1 MTKLSI
7 QAPISDSINEEYSN
21 LFNIHPI
28 IIGILRSRG
37 YETPEQ
43 LDAFLNPRLSDIRS
57 PFMLK
62 GMYEAVARIRRAIDS
77 QEHIGIFADS
87 DLDGITSMALLHELF
102 TRIGI
107 APFVRCLRGEETYGM
122 SREIVDEYADMG
134 VGLII
139 TVDAGIRDIKEISY
153 ARSKNIDVIVTDHHE
168 PEHSLPD
175 AIIVNPK
182 NEAADYPFREL
193 AGVGVAL
200 KLALG
205 LLMSYLPSFKRH
217 YCLIAPVHGGVV
229 ERFEYAVIQDSVDHR
244 GGAVSVE
251 EMLKELET
259 LDRDAVILLS
269 SELNRSKDKD
279 IRSIIGSILNRR
291 KAIDFHEFLAR
302 VPIQNASSFNGRCVS
317 NQDGSL
323 TAMVRRFQE
332 AQISGSPKIIDF
344 LESVLGLVSIGS
356 VADVVPL
363 VDENRTMV
371 YHGIRCLNE
380 RGHAS
385 IDMLIGDAPVSA
397 RSIGW
402 TIGPILN
409 TPGRTGKTELAVRFF
424 LEREQEELKKLID
437 EIRSL
442 NQERKDH
449 IAAECNR
456 IIAELDAGTIPI
468 HRRMVYIKLT
478 DIPDG
483 FAGLIANRIADFTG
497 KPVIAA
503 VFPGREGLVKGSGR
517 SRKGI
522 NFFSHIE
529 RFRNLFDRIGGHENA
544 FGFTVRADAIDEI
557 MDQLDESLAN
567 SPSPDRGAREVFEI
581 RLDDITE
588 ALISDIKRMEP
599 FGNGNEEPIFSARCC
614 RFHELHLF
622 GSQHGR
628 FVVAPGNPLTAVGW
642 GMASLMRE
650 MFESGRP
657 LDVVFRLENN
667 EYNGSVYPRMILTEI
682 CYSE

>member
-1 MTKLSI
+1 MTELSI
-7 QAPISDSINEEYSN
+7 QAPGSDSINAEYSS

-28 IIGILRSRG
+28 VIDILRSRG
-37 YETPEQ
+37 YETPKQ

-77 QEHIGIFADS
+77 QELIGIFADS

-153 ARSKNIDVIVTDHHE
+153 ARSRNIDVIVTDHHE

-182 NEAADYPFREL
+182 NEADDYPFRDL
-193 AGVGVAL
+193 AGVGVAM

-217 YCLIAPVHGGVV
+217 YCLIALVDGGYD
-229 ERFEYAVIQDSVDHR
+229 EGFEYAVIQDGVEHR
-244 GGAVSVE
+244 GGVVTNEDLS
-251 EMLKELET
+251 KELDA
-259 LDRDAVILLS
+259 LDRDAVILIS
-269 SELNRSKDKD
+269 PELKRSKN
-279 IRSIIGSILNRR
+279 IHAIIGRSN
-291 KAIDFHEFLAR
+291 AIDFQEFLAR
-302 VPIQNASSFNGRCVS
+302 VPVQNASSLNGRCLS
-317 NQDGSL
+317 HESGSL

-332 AQISGSPKIIDF
+332 AQISGSPKIFDF

-356 VADVVPL
+356 IADVVPL
-363 VDENRTMV
+363 VDENRIMV
-371 YHGIRCLNE
+371 HHGIRCLNE

-385 IDMLIGDAPVSA
+385 IDLLIGDAPVSA

-402 TIGPILN
+402 TIGPLLN

-424 LEREQEELKKLID
+424 LEREHDELKKLID

-449 IAAECNR
+449 VAAECNR
-456 IIAELDAGTIPI
+456 IIAEMDVGAIPL

-483 FAGLIANRIADFTG
+483 FAGLIANRIADLTG
-497 KPVIAA
+497 KPVIAV

-529 RFRNLFDRIGGHENA
+529 RFRDLFDRIGGHENA

-557 MDQLDESLAN
+557 IDHLDESLAN
-567 SPSPDRGAREVFEI
+567 SPSPDKGEREVFEI
-581 RLDDITE
+581 RLEDITE
-588 ALISDIKRMEP
+588 ALIRDIKRMEP
-599 FGNGNEEPIFSARCC
+599 FGNGNEEPIFSARYC

-650 MFESGRP
+650 MFESRRP

-667 EYNGSVYPRMILTEI
+667 VYNGLVYPRMILTEI
-682 CYSE
+682 CLSE